1 MMPHWFLISG
11 LLAFLSLDVAA
22 VGQFMVC
29 RPIVVGPLVGW
40 FLGHPDIGLE
50 MGALIE
56 LIWIGDLPVGA
67 HLPMDLMM
75 LSGVSVAFACELLGN
90 QYPPE
95 AVMTY
100 ALGMTIPLAALST
113 EVDIFISKFNV
124 RWVHLAQRMALG
136 GHFRTFAWINWF
148 VLVEL
153 LVKGFLVAAVS
164 LTLVHFTSGLFFL
177 FTAILNGRVIEGLYY
192 AHWLLLALGC
202 SAVID
207 LLVEK
212 KTAIYLFLSIV
223 TIMGL
228 AIFYHM
234 QGVYLVSLALCVGF
248 ALALFFMGKGET
260 NG

>member
-1 MMPHWFLISG
+1 MPHWLLIST
-11 LLAFLSLDVAA
+11 LLAFMSLDVVA
-22 VGQFMVC
+22 VGQFMIS
-29 RPIVVGPLVGW
+29 RPIVVGPLIGW

-50 MGALIE
+50 LGALIE

-67 HLPMDLMM
+67 HLPMDLTI
-75 LSGVSVAFACELLGN
+75 LSGVSVAFTCELLGH

-100 ALGMTIPLAALST
+100 ALGITIPMSALST
-113 EVDIFISKFNV
+113 EVDVLISKFNV
-124 RWVHLAQRMALG
+124 RWVHLAQRMTLG
-136 GHFRTFAWINWF
+136 GHFRTFAWINGLV
-148 VLVEL
+148 VLEL
-153 LVKGFLVAAVS
+153 FVKGFLVAAFS

-177 FTAILNGRVIEGLYY
+177 FANILNGRVIEGFYY

-212 KTAIYLFLSIV
+212 KTVFYLILSIV

-234 QGVYLVSLALCVGF
+234 QGVYLVSIALCVGF

>member
-1 MMPHWFLISG
+1 MMPHWFEISL

-22 VGQFMVC
+22 VGQFMVS

-40 FLGHPDIGLE
+40 LLGHPNIGLE

-75 LSGVSVAFACELLGN
+75 LSGLSVAFACELLGGK
-90 QYPPE
+90 YPPE

-100 ALGMTIPLAALST
+100 ALGVSIPLAALST
-113 EVDIFISKFNV
+113 EVDILISKFNV
-124 RWVHLAQRMALG
+124 RWVHFAQRMTLG
-136 GHFRTFAWINWF
+136 SHFRTFGWINAF

-153 LVKGFLVAAVS
+153 LIKGFLVAAAS
-164 LTLVHFTSGLFFL
+164 LTLAHWTSGFFHM
-177 FTAILNGRVIEGLYY
+177 FPEMMGGRVIEGLYY

-212 KTAIYLFLSIV
+212 KTAVYLI
-223 TIMGL
+223 L
-228 AIFYHM
+228 AIVAVMSLAMFSQI
-234 QGVYLVSLALCVGF
+234 QGVYLVSIALLVGF
-248 ALALFFMGKGET
+248 ALALIFMGKGET
-260 NG
+260 S

>member
-1 MMPHWFLISG
+1 MPHWFLISV
-11 LLAFLSLDVAA
+11 LLGFLSLDVTAL
-22 VGQFMVC
+22 GQFMVS

-40 FLGHPDIGLE
+40 FLGHPNIGLE

-56 LIWIGDLPVGA
+56 MIWIGDLPVGA

-90 QYPPE
+90 QCPPE

-113 EVDIFISKFNV
+113 EVNIFINRFNV

-136 GHFRTFAWINWF
+136 GHFRTFGWINWF
-148 VLVEL
+148 VLTEHFI
-153 LVKGFLVAAVS
+153 KGFLVAAIS
-164 LTLVHFTSGLFFL
+164 LTLIHFTSGLFFL
-177 FTAILNGRVIEGLYY
+177 FSTILNGRVMEGLYY

-207 LLVEK
+207 LLIEK
-212 KTAIYLFLSIV
+212 KTIFYLILSIV
-223 TIMGL
+223 AIMSL
-228 AIFYHM
+228 AIFDQM
-234 QGVYLVSLALCVGF
+234 QGVYLVSIALCAGF
-248 ALALFFMGKGET
+248 ALALFFMGKERT

>member
-1 MMPHWFLISG
+1 MMPHWFLISS

-22 VGQFMVC
+22 VGQFMIC

-40 FLGHPDIGLE
+40 VLGHPEVGLE

-67 HLPMDLMM
+67 HLPMDLMV
-75 LSGVSVAFACELLGN
+75 LSGVSVAFTCELLGGP
-90 QYPPE
+90 YPKE
-95 AVMTY
+95 AAMTY

-113 EVDIFISKFNV
+113 EVDILVSKFNV
-124 RWVHLAQRMALG
+124 RWVHLAQRMAMG
-136 GHFRTFAWINWF
+136 GHFQTFAWINWF
-148 VLVEL
+148 VLLEL
-153 LVKGFLVAAVS
+153 LVKGFLVALIS
-164 LTLVHFTSGLFFL
+164 LTLVHFTSGLFLL
-177 FTAILNGRVIEGLYY
+177 FTTILNGRIIEGLYY

-212 KTAIYLFLSIV
+212 KTAIYLFLSIA

-228 AIFYHM
+228 AVFY
-234 QGVYLVSLALCVGF
+234 QLPEVYLVSMALCVGF
-248 ALALFFMGKGET
+248 ALALFFMGRGEK
-260 NG
+260 NA